1 MKAMIS
7 ALTGVKMWVA
17 DDQVAAHLEA
27 GDKLASPHVKKQAA
41 DAGEKM
47 SGQSKTAT
55 EQPAAKK
62 PATKKPAAK
71 KPAVKKPATK
81 KPAAKKS
88 VQKKS
93 EPKAAMPDPEEG
105 EGEW

>member
-27 GDKLASPHVKKQAA
+27 GDKLASHHVKKQTA
-41 DAGEKM
+41 DAGGKM
-47 SGQSKTAT
+47 SGQSKPAT
-55 EQPAAKK
+55 EKPAA
-62 PATKKPAAK
+62 KKPAAK
-71 KPAVKKPATK
+71 KPAAKKPAAKKPAAK

-88 VQKKS
+88 
-93 EPKAAMPDPEEG
+93 EPKPAMPDPEEG

>member
-55 EQPAAKK
+55 
-62 PATKKPAAK
+62 KKPAAK
-71 KPAVKKPATK
+71 KPAAK
-81 KPAAKKS
+81 KPAAKKPAAKKP